1 MTTVPSKDVKD
12 VIAMNTTPLNN
23 CLLNM
28 VAIQER
34 SHAPRS
40 QLKTYKWRFERNLNM
55 CRN

>member
-34 SHAPRS
+34 WIYIFAAD
-40 QLKTYKWRFERNLNM
+40 LLLN
-55 CRN
+55 